1 MLIIKNNRIYLTRGD
16 TATLK
21 IDLEN
26 QDGKVVKLEP
36 EDILT
41 LTVKK
46 LASDINPLIQ
56 LTADSTGQFAID
68 PEDTSGL
75 NAGVYLYDVQLNRQG
90 NIYTVIPQNYFEL
103 KEEITR

>member
-1 MLIIKNNRIYLTRGD
+1 MLVIKSNRIYLTKGD
-16 TATLK
+16 TATLQ
-21 IDLEN
+21 IALET
-26 QDGKVVKLEP
+26 QDKKVVKLEP

-46 LASDINPLIQ
+46 LASDTNPLIQ
-56 LTADSTGQFAID
+56 LTADSTGQFAIG

-90 NIYTVIPQNYFEL
+90 NIYTVIPQNYFEV